1 MTKVVTRILTVILV
15 TVIVASCS
23 SKKET
28 TSISS
33 ISDFNFNWEFSLTDS
48 TKKNK
53 VWRKVNLPHDWSV
66 EHSFDSINGEGATGY
81 LPGGIGFYRKKFSL
95 NIQDNEV
102 AYLLFDG
109 VYNNA
114 DVILNGS
121 KLGFHPYGYSPFFYD
136 ITSNLNNGT
145 ENIIEVKV
153 DRSRFVDSRWYTG
166 SGIYRNVKLI
176 TKNKLHI
183 PVWGTF
189 VTTPKVSENEAKVNL
204 EIKVKNNYTEDS
216 SFKLVTEL
224 YNHNNIKV
232 GEQSD
237 ELSVQ
242 KNSQDVFTQEIVV
255 TSPSLWGVDSP
266 SLYKAI
272 TTVLKGDEVF
282 DVNETTFG
290 IRSIV
295 FDVDKGFF
303 LNGENMKIKG
313 VCLHHDG
320 GLVGS
325 AVPKGVWRRRFEK
338 LREGG
343 CNAIRV
349 SHNPASE
356 EFLELC
362 DEMGFLVQDEFFDE
376 WDNPKDKRLNKWE
389 TKVDSVT
396 QGYGQHFQKWAKK
409 DLTNTMLAHRNHPS
423 IIQWSI
429 GNEIEW
435 TYPNSSKATGFF
447 GNMEWTGNY
456 FWEKSPY
463 TIEQVKEKVR
473 TLPKGKYDIGKTAQ
487 KLARWT
493 KELDTTR
500 YVIANC
506 ILPTASYE
514 TGYADALDIIG
525 FSYRRVLYDYG
536 HENYPNLPLMGTEN
550 LGQWHEWKAIEER
563 PHVSGTFLWT
573 GIDYMGESNGQWPR
587 KTLPSGLL
595 NQAGFE
601 KPSFHM
607 YKTLWSKEP
616 SVYIAT
622 QQLDKSINK
631 INEKT
636 GEIVAKNSEA
646 WKTAMWIWHNVNN
659 HWNYTEDEMVSVE
672 VYSNCEEVELFL
684 NDTSLGV
691 KKLANFEDHIYKWA
705 VPFNAG
711 KLEAKGIANGK
722 TVTTTLTTAK
732 KPTTVKLTVDK
743 KELNADG
750 YDVSHVVAQLVDENG
765 NLVKNENT
773 KITFSSQGDI
783 KILGVDNGAATNV
796 QDLQSNTVKT
806 DKGRCLLIVQS
817 LKDAPGKVT
826 ITANATNLKSES
838 ISISIK

>member
-1 MTKVVTRILTVILV
+1 MIKLFTFFFKFLFVATIIL
-15 TVIVASCS
+15 SCS
-23 SKKET
+23 SKKDAV
-28 TSISS
+28 IIKN
-33 ISDFNFNWEFSLTDS
+33 ISDFNFDWEFKLENNS
-48 TKKNK
+48 
-53 VWRKVNLPHDWSV
+53 WQKVNLPHDWSR
-66 EHSFDSINGEGATGY
+66 EFPFDSVNGEGATGY
-81 LPGGIGFYRKKFSL
+81 LLGGIGLYRKKFSL
-95 NIQDNEV
+95 NIKDNEV
-102 AYLLFDG
+102 AYVLFDG

-114 DVILNGS
+114 EVVLNGN

-136 ITSNLNNGT
+136 ISSSLNDGT
-145 ENIIEVKV
+145 ENLIEVKV
-153 DRSRFVDSRWYTG
+153 DRSKFVDSRWYTG
-166 SGIYRNVKLI
+166 SGIYRDVKLI

-189 VTTPKVSENEAKVNL
+189 VTTPKISKNEAEVNI
-204 EIKVKNNYTEDS
+204 EIKVKNTYTEDN
-216 SFKLVTEL
+216 SFELVTEL
-224 YNHNNIKV
+224 YDYNNKKV

-237 ELSVQ
+237 ELSIQ
-242 KNSQDVFTQEIVV
+242 KNSQDVFKQKIIV
-255 TSPSLWGVDSP
+255 TSPNLWGVDNP
-266 SLYKAI
+266 VLYKAV
-272 TTVLKGDEVF
+272 TTVLKEGKTIDI
-282 DVNETTFG
+282 NKTTFG

-295 FDVDKGFF
+295 FDTDKGFF

-325 AVPKGVWRRRFEK
+325 AVPKGVWKRRFEK
-338 LREGG
+338 LKEGG

-396 QGYGQHFQKWAKK
+396 QGYGQYFQKWAKK
-409 DLTNTMLAHRNHPS
+409 DLTNTILAHRNHPS

-435 TYPNSSKATGFF
+435 TYPNSQKATGFF

-463 TIEQVKEKVR
+463 SIEQVKEKVR
-473 TLPKGKYDIGKTAQ
+473 TLPKGKYDIGETAQ

-525 FSYRRVLYDYG
+525 FSYRRILYDYG
-536 HENYPNLPLMGTEN
+536 HENYPELPLMGTEN

-595 NQAGFE
+595 DQAGFE
-601 KPSFHM
+601 KPSFYM

-622 QQLDKSINK
+622 QRIDKSINK
-631 INEKT
+631 IDEKT
-636 GEIVAKNSEA
+636 GDIVAKNPEA
-646 WKTAMWIWHNVNN
+646 WKTALWIWHNVNN
-659 HWNYTEDEMVSVE
+659 HWNYSENEMISVE

-684 NDTSLGV
+684 NDVSLGT
-691 KKLANFEDHIYKWA
+691 KKLADFDDHIYKWA
-705 VPFNAG
+705 VPFNEG
-711 KLEAKGIANGK
+711 KLVAKGISNGK
-722 TVTTTLTTAK
+722 AITSTLTTAN
-732 KPTTVKLTVDK
+732 KPVKAQLTVDK

-750 YDVSHVVAQLVDENG
+750 YDVAHIVAQLVDENG
-765 NLVKNENT
+765 YPVKNENV
-773 KITFSSQGDI
+773 KITFNTKGDI

-796 QDLQSNTVKT
+796 QDFQSNTIKT

-817 LKDAPGKVT
+817 LKDAPGEVI
-826 ITANATNLKSES
+826 ITASATNLKNEL

>member
-1 MTKVVTRILTVILV
+1 MISTFKKQLSLLLLVV
-15 TVIVASCS
+15 VASCS
-23 SKKET
+23 TQENKIAPSNSK
-28 TSISS
+28 
-33 ISDFNFNWEFSLTDS
+33 DFNFGWEFKLENFNDS
-48 TKKNK
+48 KWKSVK
-53 VWRKVNLPHDWSV
+53 VPHDWSV

-81 LPGGIGFYRKKFSL
+81 LPGGIGLYRKRFSL
-95 NIQDNEV
+95 DLKENQV
-102 AYLLFDG
+102 AYVLFDG
-109 VYNNA
+109 VYNNS
-114 DVILNGS
+114 DVVLNGN

-136 ITSNLNNGT
+136 ITSSLKDGKENL
-145 ENIIEVKV
+145 IEVKV

-166 SGIYRNVKLI
+166 SGIYRDVKLI

-183 PVWGTF
+183 PIWGTF
-189 VTTPKVSENEAKVNL
+189 LTTPKVSENEATINIDVTVNN
-204 EIKVKNNYTEDS
+204 KYKEDNA
-216 SFKLVTEL
+216 FKLVTQL
-224 YNHNNIKV
+224 YNNKNEKV
-232 GEQSD
+232 GEKSD
-237 ELSVQ
+237 ALSLI
-242 KNSQDVFTQEIVV
+242 KNSQDVFKQEIIIK
-255 TSPSLWGVDSP
+255 SPSLWGVDNP
-266 SLYKAI
+266 VLYKAI
-272 TTVLKGDEVF
+272 TTVTKEGEIV

-295 FDVDKGFF
+295 FDTDKGFF

-338 LREGG
+338 LKEGG

-362 DEMGFLVQDEFFDE
+362 DEMGILVQDEFFDE

-463 TIEQVKEKVR
+463 SIEQVKEKVR
-473 TLPKGKYDIGKTAQ
+473 TLPKGKYDIGETAK
-487 KLARWT
+487 KLAKWT

-536 HENYPNLPLMGTEN
+536 HENYPELPLMGTEN

-573 GIDYMGESNGQWPR
+573 GIDYMGESHGRWPR
-587 KTLPSGLL
+587 KTLNSGLL
-595 NQAGFE
+595 DQAGFE
-601 KPSFHM
+601 KPSFYM
-607 YKTLWSKEP
+607 YKTLWSNEP
-616 SVYIAT
+616 SIYIAT
-622 QQLDKSINK
+622 QQIDKSINK
-631 INEKT
+631 IDKKT
-636 GEIVAKNSEA
+636 GEIVAKDPEA
-646 WKTAMWIWHNVNN
+646 WKTALWIWHNVNN
-659 HWNYTEDEMVSVE
+659 HWNYAKDEMVSVE
-672 VYSNCEEVELFL
+672 VYSNSKEVELFL

-691 KKLANFEDHIYKWA
+691 KKLADFDDHIYKWA

-711 KLEAKGIANGK
+711 KLTAKGKLNGK
-722 TVTTTLTTAK
+722 EFSTTLTTSES
-732 KPTTVKLTVDK
+732 PSEIKLTVDK

-750 YDVSHVVAQLVDENG
+750 YDVAHIVAQLVDKNG
-765 NLVKNENT
+765 NPVKTENA
-773 KITFSSQGDI
+773 KITFSSEGDVAF
-783 KILGVDNGAATNV
+783 LGVDNGSATNV
-796 QDLQSNTVKT
+796 QDYQSNSIIT
-806 DKGRCLLIVQS
+806 DKGRCMLIVQATTKAS
-817 LKDAPGKVT
+817 E
-826 ITANATNLKSES
+826 ITVSAVSENLKSNTINI
-838 ISISIK
+838 ISNNQ